1 MEVFGLSRSK
11 TPNRQVK
18 GTYLVADRTSSKA
31 IGEIINVYNIDVVI
45 DVLAMKLPDTQALI
59 SELDGHI
66 AQYVMLGSSD
76 VYRNYELLHG
86 LAQGTPTSNSIDEDS
101 ALRTTL
107 YTYLKDRHRAAA
119 GSNQYLD
126 EYDKIPI
133 EELVRTLATDWTIL
147 RLPMIYGPGDKQRRF
162 SWAIGHMVRSD
173 EPLVMPRVWAEWIT
187 TYGYVENVAEG
198 IALTI
203 GNSRALKRV
212 FNIGEVAPVNH
223 LEWSRRIAEVLGWN
237 GDIEI
242 SDDPTIEFAQRLSSL
257 DLSVQ
262 FQIDSRRIREQL
274 GFYET
279 VTITDGLTRTAVDE
293 RVRG

>member
-1 MEVFGLSRSK
+1 M
-11 TPNRQVK
+11 
-18 GTYLVADRTSSKA
+18 
-31 IGEIINVYNIDVVI
+31 
-45 DVLAMKLPDTQALI
+45 
-59 SELDGHI
+59 
-66 AQYVMLGSSD
+66 
-76 VYRNYELLHG
+76 
-86 LAQGTPTSNSIDEDS
+86 
-101 ALRTTL
+101 
-107 YTYLKDRHRAAA
+107 
-119 GSNQYLD
+119 
-126 EYDKIPI
+126 
-133 EELVRTLATDWTIL
+133 
-147 RLPMIYGPGDKQRRF
+147 
-162 SWAIGHMVRSD
+162 
-173 EPLVMPRVWAEWIT
+173 
-187 TYGYVENVAEG
+187 
-198 IALTI
+198 
-203 GNSRALKRV
+203 KRV